1 MSNHPQDKDTRFVII
16 GGGMAGILSA
26 VKLREAGFTNFTLY
40 EKAKSL
46 GGTWRE
52 NQYPGVAC
60 DVPSHFYC
68 YDFAPNPD
76 WSHACSPGAEIYEYL
91 QSVAD
96 RFGVYQHVKFDTE
109 IASMV
114 FRNGRW
120 HLKTKSGNLDEAD
133 FVIGATGVLHRPSIP
148 DIPGIDSFK
157 GTLFHTARWDHSVPL
172 EDKRVGI
179 IGTGSTAIQVVGALS
194 GKVKKLEQFQRT
206 AQWIMPRPNPA
217 YTEEEKKNFRDNPEL
232 LDKIRA
238 ENAEMSEGGFSSA
251 VVGENPEALAMI
263 AELTLD
269 NLEQNIKDPVLR
281 EKLRPDYQAACKRL
295 IMSDNY
301 YDAIQHPN
309 TELVTDKITRI
320 EPEGI
325 RTADGKLHELDVLVI
340 STGFKVDQF
349 LRPIEVTGNNGI
361 TLEEAWKERPSAY
374 LSVSIPEF
382 PNLILL
388 NGPNGPVGNFSL
400 IDVADIQFAYFMKL
414 VDHIKQGDFTQFSAK
429 KEALDRTEADRVEAT
444 KKTVWVSGCDSWY
457 LDDRGVPAAWPWSMK
472 QFRATMAEPKME
484 DFDLVS

>member
-1 MSNHPQDKDTRFVII
+1 MSSNPQNKNLRFIII

-26 VKLREAGFTNFTLY
+26 VKLKEAGYTNFTLY
-40 EKAKSL
+40 EKASSL

-68 YDFAPNPD
+68 YSFAPNPD
-76 WSHACSPGAEIYEYL
+76 WSYNCSPGAEIYEYL

-96 RFGVYQHVKFDTE
+96 QFDVYPHVKFDTE

-114 FRNGRW
+114 FRNSRW
-120 HLKTKSGNLDEAD
+120 HLKTNQGHLDEAD
-133 FVIGATGVLHRPSIP
+133 FVIGATGVLHRPSYP
-148 DIPGIDSFK
+148 DIPGIDSFE
-157 GTLFHTARWDHSVPL
+157 GTMFHTSRWNHSVPL
-172 EDKRVGI
+172 EDKRIGI
-179 IGTGSTAIQVVGALS
+179 IGTGSTSIQIVGALS

-206 AQWIMPRPNPA
+206 PQWIMPRPNPA
-217 YTEEEKKNFRDNPEL
+217 YTEQEKLNFRENPAL
-232 LDKIRA
+232 LDAIRA
-238 ENAEMSEGGFSSA
+238 ENVAISEGGFSSA

-263 AELTLD
+263 AQLTLE
-269 NLEQNIKDPVLR
+269 NLEQNVTDPVLR

-295 IMSDNY
+295 IMSHNY
-301 YDAIQHPN
+301 YDAIQHRN
-309 TELVTDKITRI
+309 TELVTESITGI

-325 RTADGKLHELDVLVI
+325 RTADGKLHKLDVLVI
-340 STGFKVDQF
+340 STGFQVDQF
-349 LRPIEVTGNNGI
+349 LRPIEVTGNNGV
-361 TLEEAWKERPSAY
+361 TLEEAWKARPSAY
-374 LSVSIPEF
+374 LSVAIPEF

-400 IDVADIQFAYFMKL
+400 IDVADIQFSYFMKL
-414 VDHIKQGDFTQFSAK
+414 VDHIQQSDFTQFVAK
-429 KEALDRTEADRVEAT
+429 QDALDRTETDRVEAT

-472 QFRATMAEPKME
+472 HFRNTMAEPDMSDYE
-484 DFDLVS
+484 LAS